1 MVQIQFNYVDYE
13 DPAVQSRKCYEVCR
27 KYNKPMIIKEPVK
40 GGNLVNLPA
49 DAKQILDDL
58 HGTGSTAGYAVHFVA
73 SFEGVMMVL
82 SGMSN
87 MEQMQDNLA
96 S

>member
-1 MVQIQFNYVDYE
+1 MLRGLPQIQQAHDHQG
-13 DPAVQSRKCYEVCR
+13 AG
-27 KYNKPMIIKEPVK
+27 K
-40 GGNLVNLPA
+40 GRNLVNLPA